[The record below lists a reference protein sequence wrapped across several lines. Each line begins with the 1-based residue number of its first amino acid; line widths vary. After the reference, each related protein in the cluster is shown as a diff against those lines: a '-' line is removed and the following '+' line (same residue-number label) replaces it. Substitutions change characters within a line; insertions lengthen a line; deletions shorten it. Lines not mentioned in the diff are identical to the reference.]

1 MFSMIL
7 SAAAGAIEIGFCD
20 SAGNGFFTEQPADQ
34 LERWSLPKD
43 NGSHVVVHWS
53 AAKKACGLNITSYLV
68 DVSSS
73 LPLLD
78 HATRFFGAFPQDI
91 CAGDS
96 KARKT
101 VGRKTDGVAHVELPS
116 TCSPY
121 PSACSKEQH
130 LSAVPIPWALRFIAR
145 LDVVVTIRMYGTLA
159 PVGRPSSGRPVVWS
173 CHKYRRKVDE
183 AAATSKPRPWWR
195 RIGKP
200 RRAPPPPPPAPKR
213 TRWRDCAGAALGLV
227 RWKYCFAGSAA
238 GAADDDGKGERTWAE
253 AATAFGMIGA
263 GIALLIAPEAGEGW
277 PRSAAE
283 MRRTLSWRLQRIP
296 SGWYTPDGAE

>member
-1 MFSMIL
+1 MAALAARAASGRWPHVPVHAL
-7 SAAAGAIEIGFCD
+7 SAATGAIEIGFCD

-101 VGRKTDGVAHVELPS
+101 VGRKTVTKKPVTRTTVAKKTVTKKPVAKKTTAKKTAVVRKFPVKSVVRSRGVA
-116 TCSPY
+116 
-121 PSACSKEQH
+121 
-130 LSAVPIPWALRFIAR
+130 
-145 LDVVVTIRMYGTLA
+145 
-159 PVGRPSSGRPVVWS
+159 
-173 CHKYRRKVDE
+173 
-183 AAATSKPRPWWR
+183 
-195 RIGKP
+195 
-200 RRAPPPPPPAPKR
+200 KR
-213 TRWRDCAGAALGLV
+213 T
-227 RWKYCFAGSAA
+227 
-238 GAADDDGKGERTWAE
+238 T
-253 AATAFGMIGA
+253 
-263 GIALLIAPEAGEGW
+263 
-277 PRSAAE
+277 
-283 MRRTLSWRLQRIP
+283 RRV
-296 SGWYTPDGAE
+296 A

>member
-1 MFSMIL
+1 MIL
-7 SAAAGAIEIGFCD
+7 SAATGAIEIGFCD

-200 RRAPPPPPPAPKR
+200 RRAPPPP
-213 TRWRDCAGAALGLV
+213 CHSSHG
-227 RWKYCFAGSAA
+227 CSAA
-238 GAADDDGKGERTWAE
+238 GLCLMNVS
-253 AATAFGMIGA
+253 ATGCA
-263 GIALLIAPEAGEGW
+263 AGET
-277 PRSAAE
+277 RSKRCLRASRQRSTV
-283 MRRTLSWRLQRIP
+283 MLLVWRYY
-296 SGWYTPDGAE
+296 SGIYT

>member
-1 MFSMIL
+1 ML
-7 SAAAGAIEIGFCD
+7 SDPLRRAGAIEIGFCD

-34 LERWSLPKD
+34 LEPGRCQRTTARTWWCT
-43 NGSHVVVHWS
+43 GQRRRRRRAQHHVV
-53 AAKKACGLNITSYLV
+53 LV

-73 LPLLD
+73 LPLRTTRRASSARSRRTFAP
-78 HATRFFGAFPQDI
+78 AT
-91 CAGDS
+91 
-96 KARKT
+96 ARRAY
-101 VGRKTDGVAHVELPS
+101 VGRKTDGAAHVELPS

-159 PVGRPSSGRPVVWS
+159 PVGRPSSGGRRLVLPQV
-173 CHKYRRKVDE
+173 RRKVDE
-183 AAATSKPRPWWR
+183 AAATSNPAGGGDRQ
-195 RIGKP
+195 P

-213 TRWRDCAGAALGLV
+213 TRWRGL
-227 RWKYCFAGSAA
+227 RRRRPRPRAWKYCFAGGEA

>member
-1 MFSMIL
+1 MLSIL

-159 PVGRPSSGRPVVWS
+159 PVGRPSSGRSVVWS
-173 CHKYRRKVDE
+173 CHK
-183 AAATSKPRPWWR
+183 
-195 RIGKP
+195 
-200 RRAPPPPPPAPKR
+200 
-213 TRWRDCAGAALGLV
+213 
-227 RWKYCFAGSAA
+227 
-238 GAADDDGKGERTWAE
+238 
-253 AATAFGMIGA
+253 
-263 GIALLIAPEAGEGW
+263 
-277 PRSAAE
+277 
-283 MRRTLSWRLQRIP
+283 
-296 SGWYTPDGAE
+296 